1 MAGGL
6 ILAVSVLLVNSEI
19 AASIFGFALG
29 SLNILIGVLTA
40 RAVGIAIPADQAG
53 PLNLSIDK
61 GVIRTN
67 IYAIGF
73 SETKMVLRKLS
84 SANLTVVA
92 ALILAVLGAVVAGYF
107 GIIVGGITAFS
118 LQEFVTQ
125 SRRDEVKREN
135 ILDSSADSDLEFSYD
150 EIEHL
155 QLLGNRI
162 RIYLKDRVVR
172 IAISRRSARILGPML
187 EKIILGKTPKEED
200 EKRYH
205 SGCDGRELSCRQ
217 NAIRLDE

>member
-19 AASIFGFALG
+19 TASIFGFALG
-29 SLNILIGVLTA
+29 SLNVIIGILTP
-40 RAVGIAIPADQAG
+40 RAVGITIPADQAG
-53 PLNLSIDK
+53 PVKLSIDK

-67 IYAIGF
+67 IYTIGF
-73 SETKMVLRKLS
+73 SEKKMTLRKLS
-84 SANLTVVA
+84 SANLTLVA
-92 ALILAVLGAVVAGYF
+92 ALILAILGAVVAGPF

-125 SRRDEVKREN
+125 RRRDEVKREN
-135 ILDSSADSDLEFSYD
+135 ILDASGSSDLEFPYD
-150 EIEHL
+150 EIEQV

-162 RIYLKDRVVR
+162 RIHLKDRVVR

-187 EKIILGKTPKEED
+187 EKIIPAKILSGPVPAGKDP
-200 EKRYH
+200 
-205 SGCDGRELSCRQ
+205 
-217 NAIRLDE
+217 

>member
-1 MAGGL
+1 
-6 ILAVSVLLVNSEI
+6 
-19 AASIFGFALG
+19 
-29 SLNILIGVLTA
+29 
-40 RAVGIAIPADQAG
+40 
-53 PLNLSIDK
+53 
-61 GVIRTN
+61 
-67 IYAIGF
+67 
-73 SETKMVLRKLS
+73 
-84 SANLTVVA
+84 VVA

-125 SRRDEVKREN
+125 RRRDEVKREN

-187 EKIILGKTPKEED
+187 EKIIPAKILSGPVPSGKDP
-200 EKRYH
+200 
-205 SGCDGRELSCRQ
+205 
-217 NAIRLDE
+217 

>member
-6 ILAVSVLLVNSEI
+6 ILSVSVLLGNSEV

-40 RAVGIAIPADQAG
+40 RAVGIEIPADQAD
-53 PLNLSIDK
+53 PVNLSIDK

-73 SETKMVLRKLS
+73 SEKKMVLRKLS

-92 ALILAVLGAVVAGYF
+92 ALILAVLGAVVAGPF

-125 SRRDEVKREN
+125 RRRDEIKRGN
-135 ILDSSADSDLEFSYD
+135 ILDPLGGKDLEFLYD
-150 EIEHL
+150 ELDHI
-155 QLLGNRI
+155 QLLKNRI
-162 RIYLKDRVVR
+162 QLYLKDRIVR
-172 IAISRRSARILGPML
+172 
-187 EKIILGKTPKEED
+187 
-200 EKRYH
+200 
-205 SGCDGRELSCRQ
+205 
-217 NAIRLDE
+217 

>member
-29 SLNILIGVLTA
+29 SLNIMIGILTP
-40 RAVGIAIPADQAG
+40 REVGIAIPADQAG
-53 PLNLSIDK
+53 PVKLSIGK

-67 IYAIGF
+67 IYSIGF
-73 SETKMVLRKLS
+73 SEKKMVLRKLS
-84 SANLTVVA
+84 SATLTVVA
-92 ALILAVLGAVVAGYF
+92 ALILAVLGAVVAGPF

-125 SRRDEVKREN
+125 RRRDEVKRGN
-135 ILDSSADSDLEFSYD
+135 ILDASGSSDLEFPYD
-150 EIEHL
+150 EIEHV
-155 QLLGNRI
+155 QLIGNRI
-162 RIYLKDRVVR
+162 QLYFKDRVAR

-187 EKIILGKTPKEED
+187 EKIIPA
-200 EKRYH
+200 RI
-205 SGCDGRELSCRQ
+205 LSKPLPS
-217 NAIRLDE
+217 ALDP

>member
-1 MAGGL
+1 LRINILIAGGL

-19 AASIFGFALG
+19 AASIFGFAFG
-29 SLNILIGVLTA
+29 GLNVLIGVLTA

-53 PLNLSIDK
+53 PVNLSIDK

-73 SETKMVLRKLS
+73 SEKKMVLRKLS

-92 ALILAVLGAVVAGYF
+92 ALILAVLGAVVADYF
-107 GIIVGGITAFS
+107 GIIVGGITGFS

-125 SRRDEVKREN
+125 RRRDEVKREN
-135 ILDSSADSDLEFSYD
+135 MLDASADGDLEFSYD
-150 EIEHL
+150 EMEHL

-172 IAISRRSARILGPML
+172 IVISRRSARILGPML
-187 EKIILGKTPKEED
+187 EKIIPAKILSGPVPSGKDP
-200 EKRYH
+200 
-205 SGCDGRELSCRQ
+205 
-217 NAIRLDE
+217 

>member
-29 SLNILIGVLTA
+29 SLNVIIGILTP
-40 RAVGIAIPADQAG
+40 RAVGIAVPADQAG
-53 PLNLSIDK
+53 PVKLSIDK

-67 IYAIGF
+67 IYTIGF
-73 SETKMVLRKLS
+73 SEKKMTLTKLS

-92 ALILAVLGAVVAGYF
+92 ALILAILGAVVAGPF

-125 SRRDEVKREN
+125 RRRDEVKREN
-135 ILDSSADSDLEFSYD
+135 ILDALGSSDLEFPYD
-150 EIEHL
+150 EIEQV

-162 RIYLKDRVVR
+162 RIHLKDRVVR

-187 EKIILGKTPKEED
+187 EKIIPAKI
-200 EKRYH
+200 
-205 SGCDGRELSCRQ
+205 LSRPVPS
-217 NAIRLDE
+217 AKVP

>member
-53 PLNLSIDK
+53 PVNLSIDK

-125 SRRDEVKREN
+125 RRRDEVKREN
-135 ILDSSADSDLEFSYD
+135 ILDSSADSDLEFSYG

-187 EKIILGKTPKEED
+187 EKIIPAKILSGPVPSGKDP
-200 EKRYH
+200 
-205 SGCDGRELSCRQ
+205 
-217 NAIRLDE
+217 

>member
-1 MAGGL
+1 LIAGGL
-6 ILAVSVLLVNSEI
+6 ILVVSILLFNSEI
-19 AASIFGFALG
+19 AASIFGFVLG
-29 SLNILIGVLTA
+29 SLNVMIGILTA
-40 RAVGIAIPADQAG
+40 RTVGIAIPADQAG
-53 PLNLSIDK
+53 PVKLSIDK

-67 IYAIGF
+67 IYTIDF
-73 SETKMVLRKLS
+73 SERTMVLRKLS

-125 SRRDEVKREN
+125 RRRGEIKRGN
-135 ILDSSADSDLEFSYD
+135 ILDASVSSDLEFPYD
-150 EIEHL
+150 EMERF

-187 EKIILGKTPKEED
+187 EKIIPSKILSGPVPSGKDP
-200 EKRYH
+200 
-205 SGCDGRELSCRQ
+205 
-217 NAIRLDE
+217 

>member
-1 MAGGL
+1 
-6 ILAVSVLLVNSEI
+6 VNI
-19 AASIFGFALG
+19 
-29 SLNILIGVLTA
+29 
-40 RAVGIAIPADQAG
+40 
-53 PLNLSIDK
+53 SIDK

-73 SETKMVLRKLS
+73 SEKKMVLRKLS

-125 SRRDEVKREN
+125 RRRDEVKREN
-135 ILDSSADSDLEFSYD
+135 TLDSSTDSDLEFSYD

-187 EKIILGKTPKEED
+187 ETIIPAKIL
-200 EKRYH
+200 
-205 SGCDGRELSCRQ
+205 SGPVPSGR
-217 NAIRLDE
+217 DP

>member
-19 AASIFGFALG
+19 AASIFGFTLG
-29 SLNILIGVLTA
+29 SLNIMIGIFTP
-40 RAVGIAIPADQAG
+40 RAVGIATPADQAG
-53 PLNLSIDK
+53 PVNLSIDK

-73 SETKMVLRKLS
+73 SEKKMVLRKLS

-162 RIYLKDRVVR
+162 RVCLKDRVVR

-187 EKIILGKTPKEED
+187 EKIIPAKILSGPVPSGKDP
-200 EKRYH
+200 
-205 SGCDGRELSCRQ
+205 
-217 NAIRLDE
+217 

>member
-29 SLNILIGVLTA
+29 SLNVIIGILTP
-40 RAVGIAIPADQAG
+40 RAVGIAVPADQAG
-53 PLNLSIDK
+53 PVKLSIDK

-67 IYAIGF
+67 IYTIGF
-73 SETKMVLRKLS
+73 SEKKMTLRKLS
-84 SANLTVVA
+84 SENLTVVA
-92 ALILAVLGAVVAGYF
+92 ALILAILGAVVAGPF

-125 SRRDEVKREN
+125 RRRDEVKREN
-135 ILDSSADSDLEFSYD
+135 ILDALGSSDLEFPYD
-150 EIEHL
+150 EIEQV

-162 RIYLKDRVVR
+162 RIHLKERVVR

-187 EKIILGKTPKEED
+187 EKIIPAKI
-200 EKRYH
+200 
-205 SGCDGRELSCRQ
+205 LSRPVPS
-217 NAIRLDE
+217 AKDP

>member
-19 AASIFGFALG
+19 AASIFGFTLG
-29 SLNILIGVLTA
+29 SLNMMIGILTP
-40 RAVGIAIPADQAG
+40 RAVGIAIPADQRG
-53 PLNLSIDK
+53 PFNLSIDK

-67 IYAIGF
+67 IYAIVF
-73 SETKMVLRKLS
+73 SEKKMVLRKLS

-92 ALILAVLGAVVAGYF
+92 ALILAVLGVVVAGYF

-118 LQEFVTQ
+118 IQEFVTQ
-125 SRRDEVKREN
+125 RRRDEVKRGN
-135 ILDSSADSDLEFSYD
+135 ILGASGSNDLEFPYD
-150 EIEHL
+150 EIEQI

-162 RIYLKDRVVR
+162 RIHLKDRVVR

-187 EKIILGKTPKEED
+187 EKIILAKILSGPVPAGKDP
-200 EKRYH
+200 
-205 SGCDGRELSCRQ
+205 
-217 NAIRLDE
+217 